1 MSHERSDIA
10 GAESFLLA
18 RRQHVR
24 HRYARRCR
32 PAGVEG
38 HSSVH
43 CRRGI
48 TFPSPSTPALQAGG
62 WLRSG
67 ATTSDTDPQPFSVPP
82 NYRAGSVHSKG
93 NFPYRQTRL
102 CEIAKALIFVFR
114 PRDAAAHFLAL
125 KPSSTSRR
133 MASARVGRSL
143 CFAAH
148 ASNALSGLGCKR
160 TTTCTPGL
168 ELRGFG
174 ASTNCILIN

>member
-1 MSHERSDIA
+1 MCGTAMRGAVALPGSKATRRSIV
-10 GAESFLLA
+10 GAASLSLHLQPQLYKPADGFGA
-18 RRQHVR
+18 VR
-24 HRYARRCR
+24 L
-32 PAGVEG
+32 PAILTL
-38 HSSVH
+38 SLSA
-43 CRRGI
+43 CLRI
-48 TFPSPSTPALQAGG
+48 TELDLFI
-62 WLRSG
+62 R
-67 ATTSDTDPQPFSVPP
+67 
-82 NYRAGSVHSKG
+82 KG

-174 ASTNCILIN
+174 ASTNCILLN

>member
-1 MSHERSDIA
+1 MVFNRSKATCAAPLCEALSPCRGRRPLVGPLSARHHFPFTFNPSSTSRRMASERCDY
-10 GAESFLLA
+10 
-18 RRQHVR
+18 Q
-24 HRYARRCR
+24 RYCR
-32 PAGVEG
+32 
-38 HSSVH
+38 
-43 CRRGI
+43 
-48 TFPSPSTPALQAGG
+48 
-62 WLRSG
+62 
-67 ATTSDTDPQPFSVPP
+67 PFSVPP

>member
-1 MSHERSDIA
+1 M
-10 GAESFLLA
+10 
-18 RRQHVR
+18 R

-102 CEIAKALIFVFR
+102 REIAKALIFVFR